1 MHLKV
6 CSISWLR
13 SPQASFGFAVLLFLS
28 LSLREQSPQAL
39 AKYCI
44 IVIGPLR
51 YCLLLIVAARRVRC
65 FHCVLFMFFG
75 VREKVQQNKVAHRDR
90 HRHRERE
97 REKAKVSKGITFKLA
112 AAACGMS
119 ATQSAVTSL
128 LYHRLNDKPK
138 KVSCPSTTFA
148 KWKCVCALRT
158 HKTREIKACNIKA
171 DRWQPCLAHFM
182 TPRSPGLIQMSVLHC
197 SKIQYLRLSFVFCC
211 CWWQLYDRHGD
222 T

>member
-1 MHLKV
+1 MQHFLAALAPSFV
-6 CSISWLR
+6 RLR
-13 SPQASFGFAVLLFLS
+13 CLALSLS

-90 HRHRERE
+90 HRQRHRQRKRE
-97 REKAKVSKGITFKLA
+97 SKSKQRNYIQISRGRMWHVCDAIGRDEPL
-112 AAACGMS
+112 
-119 ATQSAVTSL
+119 VDL
-128 LYHRLNDKPK
+128 
-138 KVSCPSTTFA
+138 TTNPRRSPAPAQFA

-158 HKTREIKACNIKA
+158 HKTREIKACHIKA
-171 DRWQPCLAHFM
+171 ALPHRHRWQPCSAHFM
-182 TPRSPGLIQMSVLHC
+182 TARSTNLIQMSVLHC
-197 SKIQYLRLSFVFCC
+197 SKIQYLVFCC